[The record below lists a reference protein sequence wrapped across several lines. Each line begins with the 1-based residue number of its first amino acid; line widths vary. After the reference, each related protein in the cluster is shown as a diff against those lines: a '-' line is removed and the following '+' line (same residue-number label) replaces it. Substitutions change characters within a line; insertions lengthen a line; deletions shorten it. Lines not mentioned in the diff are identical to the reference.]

1 MGKFSDFH
9 DFQDFFENF
18 YFSKNFIFIGYL
30 ENWCGGGST
39 SPPGGNQVDGLPPAS
54 STDAAGS

>member
-9 DFQDFFENF
+9 DFQDFLKISIFPKISF
-18 YFSKNFIFIGYL
+18 PSGLLKNFV
-30 ENWCGGGST
+30 WGGST